1 MECLLHSLTRLLNS
15 HTIQVKAFA
24 KEWKEYVYTIE
35 LQSNHGPNAFG
46 RHLDPAKVALVP
58 FYRSEDEQ
66 RCVCMCAACQ
76 CACACGTTARAA
88 VWARRG
94 PAVLIARPAGA
105 GRPRGRWV
113 AGRRDRL

>member
-35 LQSNHGPNAFG
+35 LQSHHGSNAFG

-66 RCVCMCAACQ
+66 RCVCMCACVS
-76 CACACGTTARAA
+76 ARECLFFSPLLFFLHCD
-88 VWARRG
+88 VRG
-94 PAVLIARPAGA
+94 SA
-105 GRPRGRWV
+105 
-113 AGRRDRL
+113 